1 MIIIRKI
8 KEELIENIREN
19 IKEKF
24 EEEAFLTTH
33 LGH

>member
-24 EEEAFLTTH
+24 EEEAFLAAH

>member
-8 KEELIENIREN
+8 KEELTENIGEN